1 MDSPS
6 VTDNVPLMDQVDGSE
21 SINDTPDAP
30 LPATGPSGT
39 LLQRN
44 QWIGLALASGACA
57 AFNGVFAKLTTTE
70 LTTKLSHAVA
80 RSIGLDSAEGAVEV
94 AVRGAFFVLNLIF
107 NGVMWTLF
115 TRALKAGHSATQVS
129 IMNTSANFVLTALL
143 GLAIFSESLPPLW
156 WAGATMLVAG
166 NVIIGRKD
174 EGSQEGEESR
184 DDSIT
189 SLPDDEADEAA
200 VAATTVSAAAAA
212 VGAGHAGHATHAGH
226 AAGVA
231 GEAETD
237 AETQASKGRRTSR
250 RLAAQ
255 QHEL

>member
-1 MDSPS
+1 MDTPS
-6 VTDNVPLMDQVDGSE
+6 TADSVPLMDRNDGAD
-21 SINDTPDAP
+21 SINETPDAP
-30 LPATGPSGT
+30 LPVSPPANT

-57 AFNGVFAKLTTTE
+57 AFNGVFAKLYDT
-70 LTTKLSHAVA
+70 
-80 RSIGLDSAEGAVEV
+80 
-94 AVRGAFFVLNLIF
+94 FFVLNLVF

-156 WAGATMLVAG
+156 WAGAALLVAG

-174 EGSQEGEESR
+174 EGKGSQEDKQPPQYNDEPSAE
-184 DDSIT
+184 
-189 SLPDDEADEAA
+189 LPVDEVDA
-200 VAATTVSAAAAA
+200 VAVAMTTVSAAAATVGGVSHTAAANGA
-212 VGAGHAGHATHAGH
+212 VTGA
-226 AAGVA
+226 VA
-231 GEAETD
+231 GAETL
-237 AETQASKGRRTSR
+237 EPKGRRMSR

-255 QHEL
+255 QQNS